1 MKIHYG
7 KHWISEDDIEK
18 VTDVLKSDFLTTG
31 PVVQEFEKAFAKY
44 VGAKY
49 TVSVANGTAALHL
62 AAKAMGVKTDSEVIT
77 SPMSFAA
84 TSNCVL
90 YNSGI
95 PVFSDI
101 TERGLIDPEYIKKK
115 VTAKTTGIIPVHYM
129 GLPCELDAIHRIAK
143 EHNLFVIE
151 DACHAIGAKY
161 RSSSIGNCK
170 YSDLAAFS
178 FHPVKHITTGEGGII
193 TTNNEEL
200 YELLRL
206 LRTHGITKTESEFTT
221 NHSEPWYQEMHHL
234 GYNYRLT
241 DIQAALGLSQLS
253 RIQEFVSRRRE
264 IAKAYFDFFE
274 GLEAHVEVINEREHE
289 VNSYHLLVIKLKHPE
304 KRRELF
310 EYLWNKGIHC
320 QVHYIPIYWHPYYRK
335 IGYEKERLS
344 KTESFYEQIISLPMY
359 PALTAANLEFVFSSI
374 MTFFKTG

>member
-7 KHWISEDDIEK
+7 KQWISDDDIER
-18 VTDVLKSDFLTTG
+18 VTEVLKSDFLTTG
-31 PVVQEFEKAFAKY
+31 PVVQEFEREFAKY
-44 VGAKY
+44 VDAKY
-49 TVSVANGTAALHL
+49 AVAVANGTAALHL
-62 AAKAMGVKTDSEVIT
+62 SAKAIGVEGGSEVIT

-84 TSNCVL
+84 TSNCIL
-90 YNSGI
+90 YNSGT

-101 TERGLIDPEYIKKK
+101 THRGLIDPEYIEKK
-115 VTAKTTGIIPVHYM
+115 VNQNTTGIIPVHYM
-129 GLPCELDAIHRIAK
+129 GLPCELDEINRIAN

-161 RSSSIGNCK
+161 RSSSIGSCK

-200 YELLRL
+200 YELLKL
-206 LRTHGITKTESEFTT
+206 LRTHGITRNESEFLT

-234 GYNYRLT
+234 GFNYRLT

-253 RIQEFVSRRRE
+253 RINEFFARRRE

-274 GLEAHVEVINEREHE
+274 DFEAHVEIITEREYE
-289 VNSYHLLVIKLKHPE
+289 VNSYHLFVIKLKGIN

-310 EYLWNKGIHC
+310 DYLWNKGIHC

-335 IGYEKERLS
+335 IGYEKERLP

-359 PALTAANLEFVFSSI
+359 PALTNAELEFVFSSI
-374 MTFFKTG
+374 TNFFKSK

>member
-7 KHWISEDDIEK
+7 KQWISDDDIER
-18 VTDVLKSDFLTTG
+18 VAEVLKSDFLTTG
-31 PVVQEFEKAFAKY
+31 PVVQEFEKEFAKY
-44 VGAKY
+44 VEAKY
-49 TVSVANGTAALHL
+49 AVAVANGTAALHL
-62 AAKAMGVKTDSEVIT
+62 SAKAMGVETGSEVIT

-84 TSNCVL
+84 TSNCIL
-90 YNSGI
+90 YNSGT

-101 TERGLIDPEYIKKK
+101 TDRGVIDPEHIVKK
-115 VTAKTTGIIPVHYM
+115 VNQNTTGIIPVHYM
-129 GLPCELDAIHRIAK
+129 GLPCELDEINRIAN

-161 RSSSIGNCK
+161 RSSSVGSCK

-178 FHPVKHITTGEGGII
+178 FHPVKQITTGEGGII

-200 YELLRL
+200 YDLLRL
-206 LRTHGITKTESEFTT
+206 LRTHGITRNKSEFLTS
-221 NHSEPWYQEMHHL
+221 HSEPWFQEMHHL
-234 GYNYRLT
+234 GFNYRLT

-253 RIQEFVSRRRE
+253 RINEFVARRRE

-274 GLEAHVEVINEREHE
+274 DFEEHVEVIVEREHE
-289 VNSYHLLVIKLKHPE
+289 FNSYHLFVIKLKRHNE
-304 KRRELF
+304 RREIF
-310 EYLWNKGIHC
+310 DYLWSKGIHC

-335 IGYEKERLS
+335 IGYEKERLQ

-359 PALTAANLEFVFSSI
+359 PALTDTELEFVFSSI
-374 MTFFKTG
+374 MTFFKSK